1 MSIFISPKDNS
12 SVAKRPLSTDFSPSP
27 SVIKPKKLQRPDCKS
42 HNLDTPSIMA
52 AMGVKEGDI
61 LGQTVN
67 ELQTTTENE
76 LNWEMVIK
84 ALHSCTVEINKL
96 KEENSQLKNKVSTAI
111 GRTVCLE
118 HDLQKANDKLVELE
132 WREMRQNLVFY
143 NIEEKQNE
151 NISELIPQ
159 ILIDTLE
166 IPPHLI
172 SNLENNRG
180 VIAIDIVH
188 RLGRKVPGKNR
199 PTVVRFTTRA
209 GKDTVLSYSKKKK
222 SSVKVAEQYPPEMK
236 ERRTAQ
242 IGALKNYREIHKDS
256 NTSVELVKDKFLV
269 GNQVID
275 NKNKL
280 QSSPTDSV
288 PSIAN
293 VIQTPVKE
301 VHRSFFQGHAIK
313 VSSIKDASAAIQALY
328 QSSQIANSD
337 HLMYA
342 YTVTDDN
349 GMRICGNSDE
359 GEWSASRLLAD
370 LIAKRSQSNIL
381 VAVSR
386 RHDGPNL
393 GQKRFSIISSVAS
406 EALQS
411 LINID

>member
-1 MSIFISPKDNS
+1 MQDTAATARRLMKGLLGRAVYYAQQQED
-12 SVAKRPLSTDFSPSP
+12 TDET
-27 SVIKPKKLQRPDCKS
+27 L
-42 HNLDTPSIMA
+42 TM
-52 AMGVKEGDI
+52 
-61 LGQTVN
+61 
-67 ELQTTTENE
+67 
-76 LNWEMVIK
+76 
-84 ALHSCTVEINKL
+84 
-96 KEENSQLKNKVSTAI
+96 
-111 GRTVCLE
+111 
-118 HDLQKANDKLVELE
+118 QKANDKLVELE

-151 NISELIPQ
+151 NIRELIPQ
-159 ILIDTLE
+159 ILTDTLE

-180 VIAIDIVH
+180 AIAIDIVH

-209 GKDTVLSYSKKKK
+209 GKDIVLSYSKKKK
-222 SSVKVAEQYPPEMK
+222 TSVKVAEQYPPEMK

-242 IGALKNYREIHKDS
+242 IDALKNYREIHKDS
-256 NTSVELVKDKFLV
+256 NTSVKLVKDKLLV

-275 NKNKL
+275 NIFNKNKL

-301 VHRSFFQGHAIK
+301 VQRSFFQGHATK
-313 VSSIKDASAAIQALY
+313 VSSIKDASAAIQSLY

-349 GMRICGNSDE
+349 GMRICGNSDD
-359 GEWSASRLLAD
+359 GEWSASRLLQD

-411 LINID
+411 VINTD